1 MRVALS
7 VVKSKCAAI
16 HYGTQIA
23 AHIATGSDMGDMGH
37 SYKQF
42 NEILK
47 AAEVYLDKEIE
58 QYLLSPLKNTSLRPH
73 FCGLADKST
82 IHRVTNQ
89 GVIICT
95 AVNGC
100 RTAIAV
106 QAPVVYSG
114 GEDDSHAVAGACAP
128 ELAENKFN
136 TIKHAYPNLTKILFY
151 VLHGREMFLT
161 ANIRQ

>member
-16 HYGTQIA
+16 HYETQIA

-58 QYLLSPLKNTSLRPH
+58 QYLLSPLKKHVTAPTLGRP
-73 FCGLADKST
+73 
-82 IHRVTNQ
+82 
-89 GVIICT
+89 
-95 AVNGC
+95 
-100 RTAIAV
+100 
-106 QAPVVYSG
+106 G
-114 GEDDSHAVAGACAP
+114 G
-128 ELAENKFN
+128 
-136 TIKHAYPNLTKILFY
+136 
-151 VLHGREMFLT
+151 
-161 ANIRQ
+161 